1 MIVDA
6 HAHHYP
12 VPFLDEIEAQ
22 GERYPVQ
29 IRRDWEGS
37 RVLRFDDRPFF
48 TFEPDFY
55 DIEVRLGQMD
65 RVGIDLQVLSIA
77 PPMVFWAEPGLGLA
91 LCQIYNEELAR
102 VVRSH
107 PGRFLALSAVPL
119 QDVGRAIE
127 ELRRSVRELGARGV
141 LVGSNIRGQDLDAPA
156 FEDFFAAAE
165 ELEAPVYI
173 HPILPAGRERMRNYR
188 LDILVGFPVDT
199 TLAAARLVYSGLLGR
214 HPRLKV
220 ILSHLGGAVPFLW
233 GRLSTAFET
242 FEGIE
247 RNFLGDPRDHFRR
260 FYYDS
265 VIYEGPPLA
274 FASGLMGS
282 DRILFGTDAPFFGE
296 ENLRICLRT
305 VTECEGL
312 TGEDR
317 GKILSRNAALLFGAP
332 LGEKG
337 TP

>member
-12 VPFLDEIEAQ
+12 IPFLDEMEAQ

-29 IRRDWEGS
+29 IRRDRAGN
-37 RVLRFDDRPFF
+37 RVLRFDERPFF

-55 DIEVRLGQMD
+55 DVEVRLAQMD
-65 RVGIDLQVLSIA
+65 RVGIGLQVLSIA

-91 LCQIYNEELAR
+91 LCQIYNEELAK
-102 VVRSH
+102 VVGTHR
-107 PGRFLALSAVPL
+107 GRFLALSAVPL

-141 LVGSNIRGQDLDAPA
+141 LVGSNIRGQDLDAPP

-165 ELEAPVYI
+165 ELQAPVYI
-173 HPILPAGRERMRNYR
+173 HPILPAGRERMRDYR

-199 TLAAARLVYSGLLGR
+199 TLAAARLVYGGLMER

-247 RNFLGDPRDHFRR
+247 RKFSGDPRDYLRR

-265 VIYEGPPLA
+265 VIYSGPPLA
-274 FASGLMGS
+274 FASALVGS
-282 DRILFGTDAPFFGE
+282 EQILFGTDAPFFGE
-296 ENLRICLRT
+296 ENLRSCLRT
-305 VTECEGL
+305 VTECEEL

-317 GKILSRNAALLFGAP
+317 AKILSRNASLLFGVP
-332 LGEKG
+332 REV
-337 TP
+337 